1 MKFFRFSLLTSIIA
15 YAMFSTVLFFILQL
29 RKLNCFSS
37 NYQLRELYLQDNM
50 LVELNGSLHH
60 LTCLQVLLLN
70 GNQLV
75 KLTDIV
81 HELKAMQ
88 CLKTLSKL
96 SDNLTLLT
104 PRSKCIF
111 LRLISIYFLW
121 HYQGE
126 LV

>member
-1 MKFFRFSLLTSIIA
+1 
-15 YAMFSTVLFFILQL
+15 
-29 RKLNCFSS
+29 
-37 NYQLRELYLQDNM
+37 M

-96 SDNLTLLT
+96 SDNFNPIHSKIKMHLPQTYLYIFPVALSGRIGLTI
-104 PRSKCIF
+104 KGF
-111 LRLISIYFLW
+111 L
-121 HYQGE
+121 G
-126 LV
+126 